1 MWKNV
6 GYYNGEMGPLEE
18 MKVSM
23 GDRAL
28 YFGDGIYEAT
38 CVANRVPFA
47 IDDHLDRMYNSLR
60 LLEIPFKM
68 EREQVKAELQKVIDA
83 GHPGQRPP
91 EPRVPPGGRPLP
103 DDLCQAPH
111 HEVHGRA
118 L

>member
-47 IDDHLDRMYNSLR
+47 IEDHLDRMYNSLR

-68 EREQVKAELQKVIDA
+68 GRETT
-83 GHPGQRPP
+83 PP
-91 EPRVPPGGRPLP
+91 TPSTGRSPGGT
-103 DDLCQAPH
+103 AP
-111 HEVHGRA
+111 GTTCSPRG
-118 L
+118 